1 MLFPSPDEKAEERA
15 MTVPAF
21 NTVAWFQV
29 GTDAPEEARRFYG
42 DMFGWTFTSDPNSEG
57 YDLVSYPGADM
68 PSGGIAHVP
77 DASAN
82 HAIFYVLVQD
92 VDAACA
98 EAEKHGGKVA
108 GPATTT
114 GNGLKFAHLADP
126 SGNQFAVFTPPAP

>member
-1 MLFPSPDEKAEERA
+1 

-21 NTVAWFQV
+21 NTVTWFQV

-42 DMFGWTFTSDPNSEG
+42 DMFGWRIEADPNSEG
-57 YDLVSYPGADM
+57 YDLVKYSGADM

-92 VDAACA
+92 VDAVCV
-98 EAEKHGGKVA
+98 EAEKCGGKVA
-108 GPATTT
+108 MPTTTT
-114 GNGLKFAHLADP
+114 GNGLKFAHLKDP
-126 SGNQFAVFTPPAP
+126 SGNEFAVFTPAP